1 MDWLAHPIVVA
12 TYVALLSL
20 AIAGVAKLYGL
31 FNRMTRVEEGVQRLE
46 DKVDELGADLRA
58 HMADEGTS
66 VARLE
71 ALIQNLYPKE

>member
-31 FNRMTRVEEGVQRLE
+31 FHRMTRVEEGVDRLE
-46 DKVDELGADLRA
+46 RKVDSLSTDLRA
-58 HMADEGTS
+58 HMADEGKN
-66 VARLE
+66 LE
-71 ALIQNLYPKE
+71 HLEQLILRVYDKE